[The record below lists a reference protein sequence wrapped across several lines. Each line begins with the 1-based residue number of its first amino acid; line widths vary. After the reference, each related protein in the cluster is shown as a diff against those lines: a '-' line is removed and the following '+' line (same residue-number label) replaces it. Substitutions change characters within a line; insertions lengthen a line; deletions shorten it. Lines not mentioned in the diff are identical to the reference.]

1 MTFYKNKNV
10 LVTGGGGFIGS
21 HLVENLLNKGANV
34 TVAARNAPTKFLSHI
49 IKDIRFV
56 KADLINKEDA
66 IDACKNQ
73 DYVFHLASRVAGLG
87 YNIHHSGT
95 MMTENSLMS
104 LLMLNAARLCDVE
117 RYQYTSS
124 TCVYPRDATVPTP
137 ESEGMVGDPEPSNL
151 GYGWA
156 KRVGELQTKMYAKE
170 FDVKISVV
178 RPMNAY
184 GPRDDFNLETA
195 HVVPSLIRKVVEAKS
210 EFSVWGSGKQTRS
223 FVYVSDVVK
232 GMVMALEKYPV
243 PDPLNIGTSKEVSIT
258 KLVSLIVKI
267 ARRTDLKIIFDT
279 SKPEGQQR
287 KAADTSK
294 AEKLIGFQAEIS
306 LEEGLRQTIDWFQN
320 NRKNLN

>member
-1 MTFYKNKNV
+1 MIILSIFAAIIKSFLDNPPIPY
-10 LVTGGGGFIGS
+10 
-21 HLVENLLNKGANV
+21 VENLLNKGANV
-34 TVAARNAPTKFLSHI
+34 TVAARNPPTKFLSHI

-56 KADLINKEDA
+56 KADLTNKEDA

-104 LLMLNAARLCDVE
+104 LLMLNAARLCNVE

-170 FDVKISVV
+170 YDVKISVV

-258 KLVSLIVKI
+258 KLVSLIAKI
-267 ARRTDLKIIFDT
+267 ARRTDLKIIYDT

-320 NRKNLN
+320 NRKNFN